1 MGKGLL
7 SRMVDTLPGDLP
19 MRMVDWY
26 RWMRYA
32 SIRRARRLEAG
43 ARRKLGVKSDV
54 MQGPFAGMH
63 YLNRAYC
70 SNVLPK
76 LLGVYEK
83 ELNPTVDDICGS
95 GADRIVDIGAAEGY
109 YAVGLARRLAKVP
122 MVCFEM
128 YPPARKLI
136 GKMAG
141 MNGVADRMDIRGT
154 CSPESLSAALKGAQ
168 RPTVICDVEGYE
180 DVLMDPAKVPELANA
195 ALLIEIHDSPGYAL
209 GCAARIRDRFRPTHD
224 IREFTL
230 GQRAASE
237 LPAGGDK
244 LSADELLAAT
254 TEGRDVALWF
264 YITPRG
270 AAR

>member
-1 MGKGLL
+1 MMT
-7 SRMVDTLPGDLP
+7 RMVDKLPGDLP
-19 MRMVDWY
+19 MRIVDSY
-26 RWMRYA
+26 RWMRYG
-32 SIRRARRLEAG
+32 SVRRARRLEAD
-43 ARRKLGVKSDV
+43 ARRKLGVRGDV
-54 MQGPFAGMH
+54 MQGPFAGLH

-83 ELNPTVDDICGS
+83 ELYPTIDEICAS
-95 GADRIVDIGAAEGY
+95 GTDRIIDVGAAEGY

-136 GKMAG
+136 GKLAG

-154 CSPESLSAALKGAQ
+154 CSPEALSDALKGAA

-195 ALLIEIHDSPGYAL
+195 TLLIEIHDAPGYAP
-209 GCAARIRDRFRPTHD
+209 GCAPRIRDRFAPTHEV
-224 IREFTL
+224 REFTL
-230 GQRAASE
+230 GKRTAAD
-237 LPAGGDK
+237 LPGGDK
-244 LSADELLAAT
+244 LSPDELVAAT
-254 TEGRDVALWF
+254 TEGRDEALWF
-264 YITPRG
+264 YIVPRG
-270 AAR
+270 APR